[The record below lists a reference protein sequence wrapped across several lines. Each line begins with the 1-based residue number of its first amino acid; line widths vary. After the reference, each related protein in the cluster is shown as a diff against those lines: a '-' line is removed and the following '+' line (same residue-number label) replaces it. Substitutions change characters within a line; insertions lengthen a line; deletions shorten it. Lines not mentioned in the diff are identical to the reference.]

1 MHYRREID
9 GLRAI
14 AVIPVILF
22 HAGFE
27 AFAGGFV
34 GVDVFFVISG
44 YLITTIILS
53 DLRQKRFSIV
63 DFYERRAR
71 RILPAL
77 FLVMTACIPLAWWL
91 LPPTEMRDFA
101 QSLVAT
107 VWFSSNA
114 LFWLESGYFD
124 TVAEL
129 KPLLHTWSLAVEE
142 QYYLLFP
149 LLLIWIWRFGKGVM
163 LTTLSVASLLSLAVA
178 HWGIAMDPAA
188 SFYLLPSRAWE
199 LLLGSFI
206 SIYLAESTQRPLAGW
221 WNEIGSGL
229 GLALIEF
236 AVLVYDQHTPFP
248 GVHALAPT
256 LGTALII
263 IAATPQTLVGRM
275 LGHRLLVG
283 IGLISY
289 SAYLWHQPLFAFHR
303 HSSLAEHWSVSAM
316 LILLTLVLAFLSWK
330 HVESPFRNRNLYNRR
345 QVFRGAAAG
354 ILLFSACGIVGHLS
368 HGFENRPHVQIFRD
382 LDYDESALGKI
393 QCAAPLG
400 QSDPVLSYCQGSA
413 ERPDAILIGDSHAAD
428 KFQGLHAALPEYR
441 WGIIGNHSCP
451 PLYATRFKSA
461 DGVDC
466 TERLQ
471 KIFTHIDQQPPIRL
485 AVLAFAQMH
494 PLDDFHAADHVRSG
508 FDPQRTWI
516 ENMNQPQLD
525 KVAAFYAGLEGTVRF
540 LQERNIDVVI
550 LLDVPEL
557 TFFPI
562 DCLRDKPHCQFDRDA
577 VLKRQQVM
585 RSRIAAM
592 AREHPHLAVFDPL
605 DLYCSGARCQ
615 IMQDG
620 RPLYRDSHH
629 LTHFGSQEYGKAF
642 ARWYATHARERHD

>member
-44 YLITTIILS
+44 YLITTIILN
-53 DLRQKRFSIV
+53 DLREQRFSIV
-63 DFYERRAR
+63 EFYERRAR

-107 VWFSSNA
+107 VWFSSNG

-124 TVAEL
+124 TAAEL

-149 LLLIWIWRFGKGVM
+149 LLLMCIWRFGNRVM
-163 LTTLSVASLLSLAVA
+163 LATLGILSLLSLAIA
-178 HWGIAMDPAA
+178 HWGIARDPAA
-188 SFYLLPSRAWE
+188 SFYLLPARAWE
-199 LLLGSFI
+199 LLLGSFL
-206 SIYLAESTQRPLAGW
+206 SIHLTASTQQPSAGW
-221 WNEIGSGL
+221 RNEIGSGL
-229 GLALIEF
+229 GLALIGF
-236 AVLVYDQHTPFP
+236 SVLTYDQHTPFP

-263 IAATPQTLVGRM
+263 LAATPQTLVGRM

-303 HSSLAEHWSVSAM
+303 HSSLAEHWSISVI
-316 LILLTLVLAFLSWK
+316 LILLTLALAFLSWK
-330 HVESPFRNRNLYNRR
+330 YVESPFRDRRRFNR
-345 QVFRGAAAG
+345 QQIFRGAAAG
-354 ILLFSACGIVGHLS
+354 ILFFSACGVLGHLS

-382 LDYDESALGKI
+382 LDYDESALGNV
-393 QCAAPLG
+393 QCADSLAHA
-400 QSDPVLSYCQGSA
+400 DPVLSYCQGSA
-413 ERPDAILIGDSHAAD
+413 TQLDAVLIGDSHAGD
-428 KFQGLHAALPEYR
+428 KFQGLHAALPDYR
-441 WGIIGNHSCP
+441 WGILGNHSCP
-451 PLYATRFKSA
+451 PLYATRFKST
-461 DGVDC
+461 DGIDC
-466 TERLQ
+466 TARLQ
-471 KIFTHIDQQPPIRL
+471 KIFTHIEQQPSIRL
-485 AVLAFAQMH
+485 AVLAFAHMH
-494 PLDDFHAADHVRSG
+494 ALDDFHAADHLRSG
-508 FDPQRTWI
+508 FDPRRTWI
-516 ENMNQPQLD
+516 ESIPQPQLD
-525 KVAAFYAGLEGTVRF
+525 KAAAFYTGLEGTVRF
-540 LQERNIDVVI
+540 LQERNIEVVI
-550 LLDVPEL
+550 LLDIPEL
-557 TFFPI
+557 SFFPI
-562 DCLRDKPHCQFDRDA
+562 DCLRDKPHCEFDREA
-577 VLKRQQVM
+577 VLQRQQLM
-585 RSRIAAM
+585 RSRVAAIARA
-592 AREHPHLAVFDPL
+592 HPRLAVFDPL
-605 DLYCSGARCQ
+605 DLYCNGARCQ

-629 LTHFGSQEYGKAF
+629 LTHFGSREYGKAF
-642 ARWYATHARERHD
+642 ARWYATHARDRTE